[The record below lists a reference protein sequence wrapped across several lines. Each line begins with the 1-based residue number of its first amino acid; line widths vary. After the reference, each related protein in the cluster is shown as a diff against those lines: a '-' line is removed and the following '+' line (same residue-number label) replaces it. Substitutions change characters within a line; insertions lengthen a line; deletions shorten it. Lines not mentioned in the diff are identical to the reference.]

1 MSESSKLL
9 TYDSQYN
16 SIYPTPSIQPSQ
28 ISTEE
33 DEKLDTFD
41 GVFIPTSLN
50 IISILM
56 FLRFGFIIGQLG
68 IIGSFGL
75 LLLSYIINSLTV
87 MSISA
92 IATNGTVKGGGT
104 YYMISRTLGPEF
116 GGSIGI
122 IFFIGQILNSSLNVV
137 GFVEPLLVNFGKNGD
152 LFKVLPV
159 SYYWQVLY
167 STILLAICT
176 CISMVG
182 ANLVSKTALWLFITL
197 TIAIVSIPVSSLI
210 PRTYFLDVPY
220 KVGISYT
227 IFKENLW
234 PNFTQGAAGSVLDGP
249 ETFRDLFGIFFP
261 ATAGIFAGASMSGSL
276 KNPSKSIPL
285 GTIRGLFL
293 TFVLYAVVII
303 SIGISIP
310 RHLLYKDIKVIQSV
324 NLQGY
329 IIILGEMSTALF
341 SVIMGIVG
349 AANLLVAIADDRI
362 IPGLSFLSMNKKSPS
377 QKKMVGVYS
386 ILVTWFLAQIFLF
399 ADINQIA
406 VFVTMAF
413 LMTFIITNLACFLL
427 KIGSAPNFRPKFKY
441 FNSQTAL
448 AGAISAVL
456 AMFIVDGMSAS
467 MVIIILFSLIMV
479 IHYTTPPSKFGD
491 ISQLLIYHQVRKYL
505 LRLKVNVN
513 VKYWRPQILL
523 LVDNPRTSWNLIGF
537 CNHLKKG
544 GLYILGHVVILNDDT
559 TLKSVYETDSEFSM
573 QAYKEVQKQRKA
585 WVKLRNMSNVKAF
598 VQIGLGPSLPW
609 GVRNV
614 YLGSG
619 LGGMKPNITVIG
631 FYDFVKHGLNLPLSS
646 FKSKSSQFQK
656 LPTDDCRQE
665 QQVSINQWV
674 QVIEDLIIMQS
685 SVAVAGNF
693 STLNLPSFDEG
704 KHHWWS
710 QPETSGSQKFIDL
723 YPIQMSNF
731 NVIDGKSVLSTNFD
745 TYTLILQLGSILSTV
760 PEWKATHKLRI
771 IVFVEHESEIEDEKS
786 RVNNLLSTLRIDA
799 KIKPV
804 CLDNGLLNSYNYIV
818 KGYNKTSTN
827 KLDYDK
833 IDKVLRSEQWW
844 KNLQSTRETL
854 KELEKLK
861 LRKKNIINPELKPLG
876 LNRSMT
882 VRSNEEKTRR
892 RRDTISNLHDKGLS
906 LSFNLKGGLMPKD
919 IDFSL
924 DLETE
929 DDVLDSSLELEVQVT
944 QPRTQPSITSIRDK
958 KRLMVDSDQ
967 ISVKS
972 SRSNLKPNF
981 MSVKTPQ
988 AQLLPDN
995 DDEVVD
1001 DEEEDAKPSITFI
1014 DDEYLSTPNEKAED
1028 DYFSLPVDKKK
1039 KLKNQRSA
1047 LSSPSIIT
1055 NDDGIIQQLRTPK
1068 FLADEGE
1075 GEVPS
1080 LNSSAINL
1088 PSLRKSSQANQR
1100 SGVYKK
1106 PVVLGNVLNPPN
1118 ILTNPLTLN
1127 EEISPKQLAEQLKDL
1142 SFDEIP
1148 AKGQHLI
1155 LNELM
1160 KLHSPKDQTDVILS
1174 TLPAPSLNTH
1184 LDNDDSF
1191 DYVNNLAI
1199 WLDDLVPTI
1208 LFNSQTVTVTT
1219 EL

>member
-9 TYDSQYN
+9 NYDSQYN

-28 ISTEE
+28 QGSVDSEE

-68 IIGSFGL
+68 IIGSFAL

-116 GGSIGI
+116 GGSIGL

-197 TIAIVSIPVSSLI
+197 TIAIVSIPISSLVHK
-210 PRTYFLDVPY
+210 TYFLDVPY
-220 KVGISYT
+220 NVGISLSV
-227 IFKENLW
+227 FKENLW
-234 PNFTQGAAGSVLDGP
+234 PNFTQGAAGSVLEGP

-303 SIGISIP
+303 SIGVSIP

-362 IPGLSFLSMNKKSPS
+362 IPGLSFLSMNKKTPS

-448 AGAISAVL
+448 AGVISAVI

-467 MVIIILFSLIMV
+467 MVIIVLFSLIMV

-559 TLKSVYETDSEFSM
+559 TSKSVHETDSEFSM

-598 VQIGLGPSLPW
+598 VQIGLGPTLPW

-665 QQVSINQWV
+665 QQVSISQWV

-693 STLNLPSFDEG
+693 NSLNLPAFDEG

-710 QPETSGSQKFIDL
+710 QPETSGPQKYIDL

-799 KIKPV
+799 EIKPV
-804 CLDNGLLNSYNYIV
+804 CLDSGLLNAYNYIV

-833 IDKVLRSEQWW
+833 IDKVLRTEQWW
-844 KNLQSTRETL
+844 KNLQSTRDTL
-854 KELEKLK
+854 KELEKSK
-861 LRKKNIINPELKPLG
+861 LRKKNVSINPELMPLG

-882 VRSNEEKTRR
+882 VKSNEERTRR

-919 IDFSL
+919 IDSSS
-924 DLETE
+924 DSETE
-929 DDVLDSSLELEVQVT
+929 DEVLDSSLDLDASQENLVIPE
-944 QPRTQPSITSIRDK
+944 PRPQPSIASIRDK

-988 AQLLPDN
+988 AQLVPDN
-995 DDEVVD
+995 DDEVVNED
-1001 DEEEDAKPSITFI
+1001 DDDDDDAKPSITFI

-1055 NDDGIIQQLRTPK
+1055 NDDGIIHQLRTPK
-1068 FLADEGE
+1068 FLADDGE

-1080 LNSSAINL
+1080 LNSSSINL
-1088 PSLRKSSQANQR
+1088 PALRKSSQANQR

-1106 PVVLGNVLNPPN
+1106 PSVPP
-1118 ILTNPLTLN
+1118 TT

-1160 KLHSPKDQTDVILS
+1160 KLHSPKETTDVILS

-1184 LDNDDSF
+1184 LDNDESF